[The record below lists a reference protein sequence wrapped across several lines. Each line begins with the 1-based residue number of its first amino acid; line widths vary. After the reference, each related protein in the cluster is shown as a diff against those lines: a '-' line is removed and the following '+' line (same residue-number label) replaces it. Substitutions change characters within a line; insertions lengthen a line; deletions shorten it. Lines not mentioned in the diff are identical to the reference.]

1 MSIFKPFKVLSGT
14 EVSSKFNSFWNVQ
27 EFDTDPYWASGTSP
41 KAYSWVVEFDISAQ
55 SHSSPTTREPYL
67 YNGLDIFSGM
77 WVTDADGVALRVTH
91 VLKKSVSSVTVI
103 IEDEFRVNTFKDTS
117 GSGAGFFRAG
127 GPRIFFELDD
137 QGMPILDP
145 IPSRFNRSNAFAALS
160 ARFQKWNI
168 NRRYPI
174 SILGHSIKVGD
185 ILVANQ
191 VTHKFEALNE
201 DNNNMPVV
209 GTVLETYP
217 TRVYVSPLNRVI
229 RNFSPDISGEIG
241 DFIYYDSTTNKYTN
255 TKTNN
260 RVYLK
265 LTDNLPTY
273 VLSPNEFTQT
283 SGNEVIS
290 INLENINIT
299 GTSAADL
306 VNDINAKTIS
316 HKVNGSVIVGATVA
330 QTATYQLA
338 YGVVGVILP
347 GSFSINGVTVN
358 FTTDTSGS
366 QTLGAGLADIND
378 VVYDINNANVPNI
391 TASVDGGRIVL
402 SNTSGGDIILANI
415 SNDAN
420 ATPIAGNWSC
430 TGLPMETTAVDNKSY
445 IRLERE
451 DGGPIDIKDVTGTLI
466 SDLGLFSVQNGM
478 VPDVMLVEN
487 WDRKSNNYVVQTPAE
502 RDALIALLKGDE
514 CFVVDTGNGEWSKW
528 LYDGVKWTLIAT
540 EDSART
546 DADVLT
552 IEIDHTATG
561 GVVVGTVSNHSRV
574 TDVTIEVL
582 ESFDGE
588 ASLSVGDAGDFSR
601 LISDDIVDLET
612 VGTYTNTPSYVYEP
626 GGDTDIVVYCNF
638 TGSTTGRVK
647 VIVSYS

>member
-1 MSIFKPFKVLSGT
+1 ML
-14 EVSSKFNSFWNVQ
+14 
-27 EFDTDPYWASGTSP
+27 
-41 KAYSWVVEFDISAQ
+41 
-55 SHSSPTTREPYL
+55 
-67 YNGLDIFSGM
+67 
-77 WVTDADGVALRVTH
+77 
-91 VLKKSVSSVTVI
+91 
-103 IEDEFRVNTFKDTS
+103 
-117 GSGAGFFRAG
+117 
-127 GPRIFFELDD
+127 
-137 QGMPILDP
+137 
-145 IPSRFNRSNAFAALS
+145 
-160 ARFQKWNI
+160 
-168 NRRYPI
+168 
-174 SILGHSIKVGD
+174 
-185 ILVANQ
+185 
-191 VTHKFEALNE
+191 
-201 DNNNMPVV
+201 
-209 GTVLETYP
+209 LE
-217 TRVYVSPLNRVI
+217 I
-229 RNFSPDISGEIG
+229 SPDISGEIG
-241 DFIYYDSTTNKYTN
+241 DFIYYDSTANKFTN

-265 LTDNLPTY
+265 LTNNFPSY
-273 VLSPNEFTQT
+273 VVSPNEFTQT

-299 GTSAADL
+299 GTSATDL

-316 HKVNGSVIVGATVA
+316 HKVNGSVIAGATVA
-330 QTATYQLA
+330 QTNPAHLS
-338 YGVVGVILP
+338 YGMVGVILP

-358 FTTDTSGS
+358 LVSDTSGS

-391 TASVDGGRIVL
+391 SASIANGRLVL

-420 ATPIAGNWSC
+420 GSDIVGNWSC
-430 TGLPMETTAVDNKSY
+430 TGLPMVTSAVDNKSY

-451 DGGPIDIKDVTGTLI
+451 DGGTIDIKDVTGTLI
-466 SDLGLFSVQNGM
+466 SDLGLFSVQNGR

-487 WDRKSNNYVVQTPAE
+487 WDRKSNNYVVQTPSE
-502 RDALIALLKGDE
+502 RDALISLLKGDE

-528 LYDGVKWTLIAT
+528 LYDGKRTYH
-540 EDSART
+540 SART

-561 GVVVGTVSNHSRV
+561 SVIVGTVSNHSR
-574 TDVTIEVL
+574 DVTIV

-601 LISDDIVDLET
+601 LLSDDIVDLET

-626 GGDTDIVVYCNF
+626 GGDTDIVVYCDF
-638 TGSTTGRVK
+638 AGSTTGRVK